1 MFFSL
6 FFCPTSVHIFFI
18 INTKVIK
25 YEKKVVLF
33 SLSGEKNQITK
44 STKKYVPL
52 QTQTIIY
59 KYQNMK
65 LKLTFLGL
73 FLAVN
78 AMENVSA
85 QEKIYTPELLWK
97 LGRVS
102 EATVSPDGK
111 QILFGIT
118 YYDLEKNSGNRDL
131 YVMSVTGGTYK
142 QITNTEISESN
153 AVWRPDGKKIGYL
166 ASVNGEIQIWEM
178 NPDGSENKQMSFIKG
193 GIDGFKYSP
202 KQDRILFTKSVKLD
216 KNVQDFHPDLPKAN
230 ALITESL
237 MYRHWNAWTD
247 YSYSH
252 IFIADYPNMANVVDI
267 MENELFASPI
277 PNFGGME
284 EINFSPDGKYIA
296 YTSKKK
302 YGKDFAI
309 STNSD
314 IYLYDIE
321 EKTTKNISA
330 PNAGY
335 DINPVFSPDGALLAW
350 GGMFTSGFE
359 SDKINIL
366 IYTLKEPNLSKTHVG
381 RTRNY
386 SSEFDESAENFVFS
400 KDGKTLY
407 FISGIKAAYQI
418 FALDIAKQQIRQIT
432 QGRHDYRSFTLA
444 DDNTLIGI
452 RESME
457 NPAEIYRI
465 DIKKG
470 TQTQLTSI
478 NKEVLNDVTSITIEE
493 RWVETTDG
501 KQMLVWVI
509 LPPNFDKDKKYPAVL
524 YCQGGPQSAVSQ
536 FFSYR
541 WNFQMMASRGYV
553 IVAPNRRGLPT
564 FGKEWNDQI
573 SLDYGG
579 QNMQDYLSAID
590 AVAKEPYV
598 DEAKLGCVGASYGGF
613 SVYWL
618 AGHHQ
623 KRFKAF
629 IAHCGMFNLESWYG
643 TTEELFFANYDIG
656 GAYWKNPTPHSYSF
670 SPHRFVGNWDT
681 PMLVIHGGNDFRI
694 PYTEG
699 MQAFN
704 AAQIQEIPSRF
715 LFFPEETHFVLKPQ
729 NSVLWH
735 REFMNWL
742 DRWLK

>member
-1 MFFSL
+1 MS
-6 FFCPTSVHIFFI
+6 
-18 INTKVIK
+18 N
-25 YEKKVVLF
+25 
-33 SLSGEKNQITK
+33 K
-44 STKKYVPL
+44 S
-52 QTQTIIY
+52 I
-59 KYQNMK
+59 
-65 LKLTFLGL
+65 FLGL
-73 FLAVN
+73 ILGIG
-78 AMENVSA
+78 AMGSMSG
-85 QEKIYTPELLWK
+85 QEKNVYTPELLWK

-118 YYDLEKNSGNRDL
+118 YYDVEVNKGNRDL
-131 YVMSVTGGTYK
+131 YVMSITGGDYK
-142 QITNTEISESN
+142 RLTNTEISENN
-153 AVWRPDGKKIGYL
+153 AIWRPDGKKIGYL
-166 ASVNGEIQIWEM
+166 APVNGEMQIWEM
-178 NPDGSENKQMSFIKG
+178 NPDGTDNKQISFIEG

-202 KQDRILFTKSVKLD
+202 KQDRILFTKTVKLD
-216 KNVQDFHPDLPKAN
+216 KDVQDMYPDLPKAN
-230 ALITESL
+230 ALITEDL

-252 IFIADYPNMANVVDI
+252 IFVADYPSLANQVDI
-267 MENELFASPI
+267 MQDERFASPI

-284 EINFSPDGKYIA
+284 EINFSPDGKLIA
-296 YTSKKK
+296 YVSKKK
-302 YGKDFAI
+302 VGKDFAT
-309 STNSD
+309 STNSG
-314 IYLYDIE
+314 IYIYDIE
-321 EKTTKNISA
+321 NKTTKTLIPTSIG
-330 PNAGY
+330 GY
-335 DINPVFSPDGALLAW
+335 NLDPVFSPDGSMLAF
-350 GGMFTSGFE
+350 GSMNEDGFE
-359 SDKINIL
+359 SDKIDIC
-366 IYTLKEPNLSKTHVG
+366 IYRSDIN
-381 RTRNY
+381 RTRRHTHL
-386 SSEFDESAENFVFS
+386 FDESATNFVFS
-400 KDGKTLY
+400 KDGKVLY
-407 FISGIKAAYQI
+407 FLSGTKATYQI
-418 FALDIAKQQIRQIT
+418 FAMDVEKMYALNTSDEKAYVEAYKKNIRQIT
-432 QGRHDYRSFTLA
+432 YGRHDYRSFELA
-444 DDNTLIGI
+444 DNNTLIGI

-457 NPAEIYRI
+457 NPAEIFRI

-470 TQTQLTSI
+470 TQTQLTNI
-478 NKEVLNDVTSITIEE
+478 NKDLLKDVASITVEE

-509 LPPNFDKDKKYPAVL
+509 LPPNFDKNKKYPAVL

-579 QNMQDYLSAID
+579 QNMKDYLSAID
-590 AVAKEPYV
+590 DVAKEPYV
-598 DEAKLGCVGASYGGF
+598 DNTKLGCVGASYGGF

-618 AGHHQ
+618 AGHHE

-643 TTEELFFANYDIG
+643 TTEELFFANHDIG
-656 GAYWKNPTPHSYSF
+656 GAYWTNPKPKSYDF
-670 SPHRFVGNWDT
+670 SPHRFIGNWDT
-681 PMLVIHGGNDFRI
+681 PLLVIHGGNDFRI

-704 AAQIQEIPSRF
+704 AAQIQGIPSRF
-715 LFFPEETHFVLKPQ
+715 LYFPEETHFVLKPQ
-729 NSVLWH
+729 NSILWH